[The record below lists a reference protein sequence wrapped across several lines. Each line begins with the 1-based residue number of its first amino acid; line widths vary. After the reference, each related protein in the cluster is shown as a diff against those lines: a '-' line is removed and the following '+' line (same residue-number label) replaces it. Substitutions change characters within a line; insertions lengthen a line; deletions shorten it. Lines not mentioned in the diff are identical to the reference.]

1 MLVDPVR
8 PPQSSAPERR
18 NDHPPRKPR
27 EPISGDS
34 RTSLGLG
41 ATGTVAASI
50 AGHVERQQACRFVS
64 TERQPGMMEPGQVCA
79 QRPI

>member
-1 MLVDPVR
+1 MRVDPVR
-8 PPQSSAPERR
+8 PPQSPAPERR
-18 NDHPPRKPR
+18 DDHPPQKPR

-50 AGHVERQQACRFVS
+50 AGEGFLDLEKTLTHIFFSSFLEV
-64 TERQPGMMEPGQVCA
+64 
-79 QRPI
+79 